1 MNRPSNNCI
10 ECYKITDSYFIGIGF
25 CCWNC
30 KQKLIKKRCENMKHN
45 QGSFLIMFEHY
56 KEA

>member
-1 MNRPSNNCI
+1 MHRPQNNCI

-30 KQKLIKKRCENMKHN
+30 KQKLIKKRCEKMKSK
-45 QGSFLIMFEHY
+45 GRS
-56 KEA
+56 